1 MFKLKKEDK
10 EYLLKHVPNI
20 ESIIDSGD
28 KHQIQDQ
35 FYDWMDSNC
44 WDVTG
49 ELIQP
54 IADEAQAVWDS
65 IRETE

>member
-1 MFKLKKEDK
+1 MFQLKKVDRD
-10 EYLLKHVPNI
+10 YLLKHVPGI
-20 ESIIDSGD
+20 KKIIDTGD
-28 KHQIQDQ
+28 KRRIQNY

-54 IADEAQAVWDS
+54 IADEAQAIWNS
-65 IRETE
+65 IQETD

>member
-1 MFKLKKEDK
+1 MFQLRKEDMK
-10 EYLLKHVPNI
+10 YLLKHVPDI
-20 ESIIDSGD
+20 KKIIDTGD
-28 KHQIQDQ
+28 KRRIQNH

>member
-1 MFKLKKEDK
+1 MFELKKEDK

-20 ESIIDSGD
+20 EMVIDSGD
-28 KHQIQDQ
+28 KHRIQDC
-35 FYDWMDSNC
+35 FYDWMDSTC

-54 IADEAQAVWDS
+54 LADEAQAVWDS

>member
-20 ESIIDSGD
+20 EPIIDSGD

>member
-1 MFKLKKEDK
+1 MFKLRKED
-10 EYLLKHVPNI
+10 EDYLLKHVPDI
-20 ESIIDSGD
+20 GAIIDSGN
-28 KHQIQDQ
+28 KGQIQDC

-65 IRETE
+65 LRETE

>member
-1 MFKLKKEDK
+1 MFKLRKED
-10 EYLLKHVPNI
+10 EDYLLKHVPGI
-20 ESIIDSGD
+20 GAIIDSGN
-28 KHQIQDQ
+28 KGQIQDR

-54 IADEAQAVWDS
+54 IADEAQVVWDS

>member
-1 MFKLKKEDK
+1 MFKLRKED
-10 EYLLKHVPNI
+10 EDYLLKHVPGI
-20 ESIIDSGD
+20 GAIIDFGN
-28 KHQIQDQ
+28 KGQIQDW